1 MKTSRFVLP
10 LLVALVACEST
21 EPRCDPVRLFGIRA
35 FIRDSVSGDGVA
47 RAALAVIRDGMF
59 EDSLTT
65 VSDSVKVGADERAG
79 TYRLEVSA
87 PGYQNWARNGIVVAQ
102 ASECHVQTVDVTV
115 RLVPATPASAR

>member
-1 MKTSRFVLP
+1 MKHWLLLP
-10 LLVALVACEST
+10 LIVALACEST

-35 FIRDSVSGDGVA
+35 FVRDSVSGDGVA
-47 RAALAVIRDGMF
+47 RDARAVIRDGTF
-59 EDSLTT
+59 EDSLET

-87 PGYQNWARNGIVVAQ
+87 PDYQSWARNGIVVAQ

-115 RLVPATPASAR
+115 RLVPVTPASAR